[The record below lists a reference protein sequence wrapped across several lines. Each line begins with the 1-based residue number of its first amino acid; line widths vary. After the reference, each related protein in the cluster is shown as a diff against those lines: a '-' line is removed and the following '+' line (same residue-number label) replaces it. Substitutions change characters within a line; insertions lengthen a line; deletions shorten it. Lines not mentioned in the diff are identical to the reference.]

1 MTATTVSTILRI
13 MTNDAVL
20 TEVADIRLGHPF
32 RGAVPEVEGAEVRVV
47 QIRDLSRDGLKDR
60 DALLR
65 TELRGRK
72 EPDWLQD
79 QDVLFVAKG
88 WNAFASPMQGV
99 PERTVC
105 SQHMYVVRVKE
116 PSTVLPAFLAWQLNQ
131 PPAQRY
137 LRQSAEGSHQLSIR
151 RSVLDATRIRIPPIG
166 QQRVVV
172 ELERLARAEREA
184 LQALIKNREAEMA
197 LLAERLLA

>member
-1 MTATTVSTILRI
+1 

-20 TEVADIRLGHPF
+20 SEVAAVRLGHSF
-32 RGAVPEVEGAEVRVV
+32 RGAVPEVEGGDVRVV
-47 QIRDLSRDGLKDR
+47 QIRDLNRGGLKDR

-72 EPDWLQD
+72 EPEWLQGE
-79 QDVLFVAKG
+79 DVLFVAKG
-88 WNAFASPMQGV
+88 WNAFAAPMQGV

-116 PSTVLPAFLAWQLNQ
+116 PGTVLPAFLAWQLNQ

-151 RSVLDATRIRIPPIG
+151 RSVLDATRIRVPPIE

-172 ELERLARAEREA
+172 ELERHARAEREA
-184 LQALIKNREAEMA
+184 LLALIKNREAEMA

>member
-1 MTATTVSTILRI
+1 MSSILRI
-13 MTNDAVL
+13 MVNDAVL
-20 TEVADIRLGHPF
+20 SEVADVRLGHPF
-32 RGAVPEVEGAEVRVV
+32 RGAVPEVEGADVRVV
-47 QIRDLSRDGLKDR
+47 QIRDLSRGGLKDC

-72 EPDWLQD
+72 EPDWLRGE
-79 QDVLFVAKG
+79 DVLFVAKG
-88 WNAFASPMQGV
+88 WNAFAAPMQGV

-116 PSTVLPAFLAWQLNQ
+116 PGTVLPAFLAWQLNQ
-131 PPAQRY
+131 PPVQRY

-151 RSVLDATRIRIPPIG
+151 RAVLDATRIRIPPIE
-166 QQRVVV
+166 QQRFVV
-172 ELERLARAEREA
+172 EVERLARAEREA
-184 LQALIKNREAEMA
+184 LQKLIKNREAEMA